1 MNKDKLTAL
10 CHKIASETGVTFNSV
25 LTYYFLENV
34 LKMLSKSSY
43 KDRLIFKGGY
53 ILSNIVGLDSRS
65 TIDIDLLF
73 KDASLSKNDV
83 HMMFESTLKHNEYTN
98 IDFELYDVDEIK
110 KEDNY
115 GGYRVRIV
123 CKLENIRQVVPI
135 DIGTGDLVTYQPVD
149 YEYITLFLNENLNI
163 KSYNLETML
172 AEKLETI
179 YSKGFLNSRSKDFY
193 DVHILFRLKKSEI
206 DFNRLRVACERTFL
220 HRATTLNFSNLKDL
234 IIALSKDKGFY
245 DRWEAYTRKNTYAS
259 DTKLLDVINSIYLLV
274 DEIEKVQNSREGS

>member
-10 CHKIASETGVTFNSV
+10 CQKIASETGLTFNSV

-34 LKMLSKSSY
+34 LNMLSKSSY

-83 HMMFESTLKHNEYTN
+83 HMMFESILKHNENTN
-98 IDFELYDVDEIK
+98 IDFKLYDVDEIK

-123 CKLENIRQVVPI
+123 CKLENIRQIVPI
-135 DIGTGDLVTYQPVD
+135 DIGTGDLVTYQPID
-149 YEYITLFLNENLNI
+149 YEYTTLFLNENLNI

-206 DFNRLRVACERTFL
+206 DFNRLLVACERTFL
-220 HRATTLNFSNLKDL
+220 HRATSLNFSNLKDL
-234 IIALSKDKGFY
+234 IIALSEDKGFY

-259 DTKLLDVINSIYLLV
+259 DTKLFDVIKSIHLLV
-274 DEIEKVQNSREGS
+274 DEIEKIQNSRE

>member
-10 CHKIASETGVTFNSV
+10 CQKIASETGLTFNSV

-34 LKMLSKSSY
+34 LNMLSKSSY

-83 HMMFESTLKHNEYTN
+83 HMMFESILKHNENTN
-98 IDFELYDVDEIK
+98 IDFKLYDVDEIK

-123 CKLENIRQVVPI
+123 CKLENIRQIVPI
-135 DIGTGDLVTYQPVD
+135 DIGTGDLVTYQPID
-149 YEYITLFLNENLNI
+149 YEYTTLFLNENLNI

-206 DFNRLRVACERTFL
+206 DFNRLLVACERTFL
-220 HRATTLNFSNLKDL
+220 HRATSLNFSNLKDL
-234 IIALSKDKGFY
+234 IIALSEDKGFY

-259 DTKLLDVINSIYLLV
+259 DTKLLDVIKSIHLLV
-274 DEIEKVQNSREGS
+274 DEIEKIQNSRE